1 MKRRIKILKPV
12 QSYTIGKNYRVS
24 PHFANKLIGRGQAS
38 LVPDV
43 KQEKAV
49 IVTKEEKFIPI
60 TKIENEG
67 LPKEVLSISKLKKV
81 ITDLSSEELMF
92 IANNDQRV
100 SAVSMAKKELSK
112 R

>member
-24 PHFANKLIGRGQAS
+24 PHFADKLIGRGQAS

-49 IVTKEEKFIPI
+49 VETKEEKFIPI
-60 TKIENEG
+60 TKIEDEV
-67 LPKEVLSISKLKKV
+67 LPKEVLSISKLKKA
-81 ITDLSSEELMF
+81 IADLSSEELMF

-100 SAVSMAKKELSK
+100 SAAAMAKKELSK

>member
-24 PHFANKLIGRGQAS
+24 PHFAEKLIGRGQAEV
-38 LVPDV
+38 VPNV
-43 KQEKAV
+43 KEEKAV
-49 IVTKEEKFIPI
+49 IITKEEKFNPD
-60 TKIENEG
+60 TKTEDPG
-67 LPKEVLSISKLKKV
+67 DLSISKLKVV
-81 ITDLSSEELMF
+81 IPELSSEELTKIVTF
-92 IANNDQRV
+92 DQRV